1 MKNDFFATD
10 DVGNENN
17 TPNANNAENG
27 GVIINLGSTTNAVDS
42 STSNVDT
49 QNTYYGTSIN
59 TTPVQN
65 ENVSN
70 VDSSNT
76 VNNFSVG
83 NNPSNDTSVANS
95 INMGTPTNTED
106 NFNAGSVL
114 NNADINQGASSTLNN
129 NEKPKRNKKIFII
142 IGIIVGVIILAIIGV
157 FVYVKF
163 KFTAPNYIDEKV
175 EEFSTFIDEMFANN
189 NLASSG
195 DNVSSGSLKI
205 SSNMDELS
213 MLNDLTLDF
222 DFGYS
227 SVREVMDLN
236 INLLKS
242 DNSILDAQM
251 YVDSANMYLNSEDL
265 YDSILYMP
273 LDENPFVNINAED
286 TIDINA
292 LQNTLKNFVSYLG
305 IALEEAEVTS
315 EIKGLT
321 AIYTYQINDSNKEA
335 FANRLEEL
343 IENDTDMVDT
353 LNMLGISDT
362 TIDAL
367 AIDDIFLEIIVKI
380 PSGDIER
387 FTFVTTDLEI
397 VLDSVEKDVY
407 ELKVNDEVI
416 DVNVNGDDVTLNYEN
431 DNGILNVTYNLV
443 DYTLSGNLSTNGY
456 EYKFDITNTDDNGKN
471 IVFDFKSESDG
482 ISLVLDLTTTK
493 ISDTESN
500 LVGSVEIN
508 SNDINLALDIEMNNK
523 TGSDLVEEQ
532 TFNNAV
538 NVDTLTTADQNE
550 IENNLMIVLDEIVP
564 GVMDNARMQQFLL
577 TAQINASTA
586 SVATYPGSCI
596 TLEQLGSDGSV
607 WGKVEVDSTGG
618 YRISITDGTYMI
630 LNKYVS
636 YGSELAESDV
646 ELYDQSRFTEQY
658 YTCLVL

>member
-17 TPNANNAENG
+17 IPNANNAENG
-27 GVIINLGSTTNAVDS
+27 GVIINLGSTDGSDN
-42 STSNVDT
+42 STSEV
-49 QNTYYGTSIN
+49 NTYYGTSVN
-59 TTPVQN
+59 TSIPNN
-65 ENVSN
+65 ENNHIDANLGTMESN
-70 VDSSNT
+70 SNNT
-76 VNNFSVG
+76 Q
-83 NNPSNDTSVANS
+83 SN
-95 INMGTPTNTED
+95 G
-106 NFNAGSVL
+106 
-114 NNADINQGASSTLNN
+114 
-129 NEKPKRNKKIFII
+129 EKKKKNKKLFII

>member
-1 MKNDFFATD
+1 MKSDFFATD

-17 TPNANNAENG
+17 TPNANNGDNG
-27 GVIINLGSTTNAVDS
+27 GVIINLGGTTNTVES

-59 TTPVQN
+59 TAPVQN
-65 ENVSN
+65 ETVSN
-70 VDSSNT
+70 VAS
-76 VNNFSVG
+76 G
-83 NNPSNDTSVANS
+83 NDISVANN
-95 INMGTPTNTED
+95 INMGASPNTED
-106 NFNAGSVL
+106 NFNVGSVL
-114 NNADINQGASSTLNN
+114 NNANINQGASSTLNN
-129 NEKPKRNKKIFII
+129 GEKPKRNKKIFII
-142 IGIIVGVIILAIIGV
+142 IGIIVGVIILAIIGI
-157 FVYVKF
+157 FIYVKF

-205 SSNMDELS
+205 SSNMDELL

-222 DFGYS
+222 DFEYS
-227 SVREVMDLN
+227 SVKEVMDLN

-305 IALEEAEVTS
+305 IALEEADVTS

-321 AIYTYQINDSNKEA
+321 AIYTYQLNDNNKEA
-335 FANRLEEL
+335 FANKLNEL
-343 IENDTDMVDT
+343 IENDTNMVDT
-353 LNMLGISDT
+353 LNMLGITDT
-362 TIDAL
+362 TIDAS

-380 PSGDIER
+380 PSGDIEG

-397 VLDSVEKDVY
+397 VLDSVEKDAY

-416 DVNVNGDDVTLNYEN
+416 DVNVKGDDVTLNYEN

-456 EYKFDITNTDDNGKN
+456 EYKFDITNTEGNGKN
-471 IVFDFKSESDG
+471 IVFDFNSELDG
-482 ISLVLDLTTTK
+482 MSLVLDLTTTK

-508 SNDINLALDIEMNNK
+508 SNDINLALDIELNNT
-523 TGSDLVEEQ
+523 TGNDLVEEQ

-538 NVDTLTTADQNE
+538 NIDDLTTADQNE
-550 IENNLMIVLDEIVP
+550 IENNLMIVLEEIVP

-586 SVATYPGSCI
+586 AVSTYPGSCI
-596 TLEQLGSDGSV
+596 TLEQLGNDGTV

-618 YRISITDGTYMI
+618 YTISITDGTYMI

-636 YGSELAESDV
+636 YNSELSESDV

-658 YTCLVL
+658 YTCLIA

>member
-17 TPNANNAENG
+17 TPNANNVENG
-27 GVIINLGSTTNAVDS
+27 GVIINLGSTDGSDN
-42 STSNVDT
+42 STSEV
-49 QNTYYGTSIN
+49 NTYYGTSVN
-59 TTPVQN
+59 TSIPNN
-65 ENVSN
+65 ENNHIDANLGTMESN
-70 VDSSNT
+70 SNNT
-76 VNNFSVG
+76 Q
-83 NNPSNDTSVANS
+83 SN
-95 INMGTPTNTED
+95 G
-106 NFNAGSVL
+106 
-114 NNADINQGASSTLNN
+114 
-129 NEKPKRNKKIFII
+129 EKKKKNKKLFII

-205 SSNMDELS
+205 NSNMDELS

-236 INLLKS
+236 INLLKNN
-242 DNSILDAQM
+242 NSILDAQM

-321 AIYTYQINDSNKEA
+321 ARYTYQINDSNKEA
-335 FANRLEEL
+335 FANKLEEL

-362 TIDAL
+362 TIDPSK
-367 AIDDIFLEIIVKI
+367 INDIFLEIIVKI
-380 PSGDIER
+380 PSGDIEG
-387 FTFVTTDLEI
+387 FTFVTTDLEV
-397 VLDSVEKDVY
+397 VLESVEKDVY

-456 EYKFDITNTDDNGKN
+456 EYKFDITNTEGNGKN
-471 IVFDFKSESDG
+471 IVFDFNSELDG
-482 ISLVLDLTTTK
+482 MRLVLDLTTTK
-493 ISDTESN
+493 ISDTESS
-500 LVGSVEIN
+500 LVGFVEIN
-508 SNDINLALDIEMNNK
+508 SNDINLALDIEMNNR

-538 NVDTLTTADQNE
+538 NIDDLTTADQNE
-550 IENNLMIVLDEIVP
+550 IENNLMSVLEEIVP

-586 SVATYPGSCI
+586 AVATYPGSCI
-596 TLEQLGSDGSV
+596 TLEQLGSDGTV

-618 YRISITDGTYMI
+618 YTISITDGTYMI

>member
-27 GVIINLGSTTNAVDS
+27 GVIINLGSTDGSDN
-42 STSNVDT
+42 STSEV
-49 QNTYYGTSIN
+49 NTYYGTSVN
-59 TTPVQN
+59 TSIPNN
-65 ENVSN
+65 ENNHIDANLGTMESN
-70 VDSSNT
+70 SNNT
-76 VNNFSVG
+76 Q
-83 NNPSNDTSVANS
+83 SN
-95 INMGTPTNTED
+95 G
-106 NFNAGSVL
+106 
-114 NNADINQGASSTLNN
+114 
-129 NEKPKRNKKIFII
+129 EKKKKNKKLFII

-205 SSNMDELS
+205 NSNMDELS

-222 DFGYS
+222 DFEYS

-236 INLLKS
+236 INLLKNN
-242 DNSILDAQM
+242 NSILDAQM

-335 FANRLEEL
+335 FANRLNEL

-362 TIDAL
+362 TIDPSK
-367 AIDDIFLEIIVKI
+367 INDIFLEIIVKI
-380 PSGDIER
+380 PSGDIEG
-387 FTFVTTDLEI
+387 FTFVTTDLEV
-397 VLDSVEKDVY
+397 VLESVEKDVY

-456 EYKFDITNTDDNGKN
+456 EYKFDITNTESNGKN
-471 IVFDFKSESDG
+471 IVFDFNSESDG
-482 ISLVLDLTTTK
+482 MSLVLDLTTTK

-538 NVDTLTTADQNE
+538 NIDDLTTADQNE

-586 SVATYPGSCI
+586 AVATYPGSCI

-658 YTCLVL
+658 YTCFAL

>member
-17 TPNANNAENG
+17 IPNANNAENG
-27 GVIINLGSTTNAVDS
+27 GVIINLGSTDGSDN
-42 STSNVDT
+42 STSEV
-49 QNTYYGTSIN
+49 NTYYGTSVN
-59 TTPVQN
+59 TSIPNN
-65 ENVSN
+65 ENNHIDANLGTMESN
-70 VDSSNT
+70 SNNT
-76 VNNFSVG
+76 Q
-83 NNPSNDTSVANS
+83 SN
-95 INMGTPTNTED
+95 G
-106 NFNAGSVL
+106 
-114 NNADINQGASSTLNN
+114 
-129 NEKPKRNKKIFII
+129 EKKKKNKKLFII

-195 DNVSSGSLKI
+195 DNVSSGSFKI
-205 SSNMDELS
+205 NSNMDELS

-321 AIYTYQINDSNKEA
+321 ARYTYQINDSNKEA
-335 FANRLEEL
+335 FANRLNEL

-353 LNMLGISDT
+353 LNMLGITDT
-362 TIDAL
+362 TIDSSK
-367 AIDDIFLEIIVKI
+367 INDIFLEIIVKI
-380 PSGDIER
+380 PSGDIEG
-387 FTFVTTDLEI
+387 FTFVTTDLEV
-397 VLDSVEKDVY
+397 VLESVEKDVY

-456 EYKFDITNTDDNGKN
+456 EYKFDITNTEGNGKN
-471 IVFDFKSESDG
+471 IVFDFNSESDG
-482 ISLVLDLTTTK
+482 MSLVLDLTTTK

-508 SNDINLALDIEMNNK
+508 SNDINLALDIEMNNR

-538 NVDTLTTADQNE
+538 NIDDLTTADQNE
-550 IENNLMIVLDEIVP
+550 IENNLMSVLEEIVP

-596 TLEQLGSDGSV
+596 TLEQLGSDVTV

-618 YRISITDGTYMI
+618 YTISITDGTYMI

-636 YGSELAESDV
+636 YGSELSESDV

-658 YTCLVL
+658 YTCLVA

>member
-1 MKNDFFATD
+1 MKSDFFATD

-27 GVIINLGSTTNAVDS
+27 GVIINLGSTTNAVES

-114 NNADINQGASSTLNN
+114 NNANINQGASSTLNN

-205 SSNMDELS
+205 NSNMDELS

-222 DFGYS
+222 DFEYS

-236 INLLKS
+236 INLLKNN
-242 DNSILDAQM
+242 NSILDAQM

-321 AIYTYQINDSNKEA
+321 AIYTYQLNDSNKEA

-343 IENDTDMVDT
+343 IENDADMVDT
-353 LNMLGISDT
+353 LNMLGITDT
-362 TIDAL
+362 TIDAS
-367 AIDDIFLEIIVKI
+367 AIDDTFLEIIVKI
-380 PSGDIER
+380 PSGDIEG

-397 VLDSVEKDVY
+397 VLDSVEKDAY

-456 EYKFDITNTDDNGKN
+456 EYKFDIANTDDNGKN

-538 NVDTLTTADQNE
+538 NVDDLTTADQNK
-550 IENNLMIVLDEIVP
+550 IENNLMSVLDEIVP

-586 SVATYPGSCI
+586 AVSTYPGSCI

-618 YRISITDGTYMI
+618 YTISITDGTYMI

>member
-27 GVIINLGSTTNAVDS
+27 GVIINLGSTDGSDN
-42 STSNVDT
+42 STSEV
-49 QNTYYGTSIN
+49 NTYYGTSVN
-59 TTPVQN
+59 TSIPNN
-65 ENVSN
+65 ENNHIDANLGTMESN
-70 VDSSNT
+70 SNNT
-76 VNNFSVG
+76 Q
-83 NNPSNDTSVANS
+83 SN
-95 INMGTPTNTED
+95 G
-106 NFNAGSVL
+106 
-114 NNADINQGASSTLNN
+114 
-129 NEKPKRNKKIFII
+129 EKKKKNKKLFII

-205 SSNMDELS
+205 NSNMDELS

-236 INLLKS
+236 INLLKNN
-242 DNSILDAQM
+242 NSILDAQM

-335 FANRLEEL
+335 FANRLNEL

-353 LNMLGISDT
+353 LNMLGITDT
-362 TIDAL
+362 TIDSSK
-367 AIDDIFLEIIVKI
+367 INDIFLEIIVKI
-380 PSGDIER
+380 PSGDIEG
-387 FTFVTTDLEI
+387 FTFVTTDLEV
-397 VLDSVEKDVY
+397 VLESVEKDVY

-456 EYKFDITNTDDNGKN
+456 EYKFDITNTESNGKN
-471 IVFDFKSESDG
+471 IVFDFNSESDG
-482 ISLVLDLTTTK
+482 MSLVLDLTTTK

-550 IENNLMIVLDEIVP
+550 IENNLMSVLEEIVP

-586 SVATYPGSCI
+586 AVATYPGSCI

>member
-17 TPNANNAENG
+17 TSNANNAENE
-27 GVIINLGSTTNAVDS
+27 GVIINLGSTDGSDN
-42 STSNVDT
+42 STSEV
-49 QNTYYGTSIN
+49 NTYYGTSVN
-59 TTPVQN
+59 TSIPNN
-65 ENVSN
+65 ENNHIDANLGTMESN
-70 VDSSNT
+70 SNNT
-76 VNNFSVG
+76 Q
-83 NNPSNDTSVANS
+83 SN
-95 INMGTPTNTED
+95 G
-106 NFNAGSVL
+106 
-114 NNADINQGASSTLNN
+114 
-129 NEKPKRNKKIFII
+129 EKKKKNKKLFII

-205 SSNMDELS
+205 NSNMDELS

-222 DFGYS
+222 DFEYS

-273 LDENPFVNINAED
+273 LDENPFVNINTED

-335 FANRLEEL
+335 FANKLNEL
-343 IENDTDMVDT
+343 IENDTNMVDT

-362 TIDAL
+362 TIDASK
-367 AIDDIFLEIIVKI
+367 IDDIFFEIIVKI
-380 PSGDIER
+380 PSGDIEG
-387 FTFVTTDLEI
+387 FTFVTTDLEV
-397 VLDSVEKDVY
+397 VLESVEKDVY

-456 EYKFDITNTDDNGKN
+456 EYKFDIINTDDNGKN

-493 ISDTESN
+493 ISDTESS
-500 LVGSVEIN
+500 LVGSVKIN

-538 NVDTLTTADQNE
+538 NIDDLTTADQNE
-550 IENNLMIVLDEIVP
+550 IENNLMSVLEEIVP

-586 SVATYPGSCI
+586 AVATYPGSCI
-596 TLEQLGSDGSV
+596 TLEQLGSDGTV

-618 YRISITDGTYMI
+618 YTISITDGTYMI

-636 YGSELAESDV
+636 YGSELSESDV

-658 YTCLVL
+658 YTCFAL

>member
-175 EEFSTFIDEMFANN
+175 EEFSTFIDEMFSNN

>member
-27 GVIINLGSTTNAVDS
+27 GVIINLGSTDGSDN
-42 STSNVDT
+42 STSEV
-49 QNTYYGTSIN
+49 NTYYGTSVN
-59 TTPVQN
+59 TSIPNN
-65 ENVSN
+65 ENNHIDANLGTMESN
-70 VDSSNT
+70 SNNT
-76 VNNFSVG
+76 Q
-83 NNPSNDTSVANS
+83 SN
-95 INMGTPTNTED
+95 G
-106 NFNAGSVL
+106 
-114 NNADINQGASSTLNN
+114 
-129 NEKPKRNKKIFII
+129 EKKKKNKKLFII

-205 SSNMDELS
+205 NSNMDELS

-236 INLLKS
+236 INLLKNN
-242 DNSILDAQM
+242 NSILDAQM

-335 FANRLEEL
+335 FANRLNEL

-353 LNMLGISDT
+353 LNMLGITDT
-362 TIDAL
+362 TIDSSK
-367 AIDDIFLEIIVKI
+367 INDIFLEIIVKI
-380 PSGDIER
+380 PSGDIEG
-387 FTFVTTDLEI
+387 FTFVTTDLEV
-397 VLDSVEKDVY
+397 VLESVEKDVY

-456 EYKFDITNTDDNGKN
+456 EYKFDITNTESNGKN
-471 IVFDFKSESDG
+471 IVFDFNSESDG
-482 ISLVLDLTTTK
+482 MSLVLDLTTTK

-538 NVDTLTTADQNE
+538 NIDDLTTADQNE
-550 IENNLMIVLDEIVP
+550 IENNLMSVLEEIVP

-586 SVATYPGSCI
+586 AVATYPGSCI
-596 TLEQLGSDGSV
+596 TLEQLGSDGTV

-618 YRISITDGTYMI
+618 YTISITDGTYMI

-658 YTCLVL
+658 YTCFAL

>member
-27 GVIINLGSTTNAVDS
+27 GVIINLGSTDGSDN
-42 STSNVDT
+42 STSEV
-49 QNTYYGTSIN
+49 NTYYGTSVN
-59 TTPVQN
+59 TSIPNN
-65 ENVSN
+65 ENNHIDANLGTMESN
-70 VDSSNT
+70 SNNT
-76 VNNFSVG
+76 Q
-83 NNPSNDTSVANS
+83 SN
-95 INMGTPTNTED
+95 G
-106 NFNAGSVL
+106 
-114 NNADINQGASSTLNN
+114 
-129 NEKPKRNKKIFII
+129 EKKKKNKNKKLFII
-142 IGIIVGVIILAIIGV
+142 IGIIVGVIILAIIGI
-157 FVYVKF
+157 FIYVKF

-205 SSNMDELS
+205 NSNMDELS
-213 MLNDLTLDF
+213 ILNDLTLDF

-236 INLLKS
+236 ISLLKS

-273 LDENPFVNINAED
+273 LDENPFVNINTED

-335 FANRLEEL
+335 FANRLNEL
-343 IENDTDMVDT
+343 IENDTNMVDT

-362 TIDAL
+362 TIDSSK
-367 AIDDIFLEIIVKI
+367 INDIFLEIIVKI
-380 PSGDIER
+380 PSGDIEG
-387 FTFVTTDLEI
+387 FTFVTTDLEV
-397 VLDSVEKDVY
+397 VLESVEKDVY

-456 EYKFDITNTDDNGKN
+456 EYKFDITDTEGNGKN

-493 ISDTESN
+493 ISDTESS
-500 LVGSVEIN
+500 LVGFVEIN
-508 SNDINLALDIEMNNK
+508 SNDINIALDIELNNT
-523 TGSDLVEEQ
+523 TGNDLVEEQ

-538 NVDTLTTADQNE
+538 NIDDLTTADQNE
-550 IENNLMIVLDEIVP
+550 IENNLMSVLEEIVP

-596 TLEQLGSDGSV
+596 TLEQLGNDGTV

-618 YRISITDGTYMI
+618 YTISITDGTYMI

-636 YGSELAESDV
+636 YGSELSESDV